1 VRPAPASLRLLR
13 AVALAV
19 AILAPADRLA
29 YAQAAAVPPELSE
42 DARKAYAQGLREAR
56 DLVARKEFA
65 TAATRIDALVA
76 QRPREPQARFLKG
89 VVETERGDRD
99 AAIATF
105 RALSQDYPELP
116 EPYNNLAVLYA
127 QRGDYEGARIALE
140 SALGASPDW
149 ALAHEN
155 LGDVHARIA
164 AVHYGR
170 ATALDRDGKS
180 AAVKLALVR
189 ELLAPTVAA
198 ATPASAAAPAAT
210 TKP

>member
-13 AVALAV
+13 VVALAV
-19 AILAPADRLA
+19 AILAPADRIA
-29 YAQAAAVPPELSE
+29 FAQAAAVPPELSE

-65 TAATRIDALVA
+65 AAATRIDALAA
-76 QRPREPQARFLKG
+76 QRPREPQARFLRG
-89 VVETERGDRD
+89 VVETERGERD

-116 EPYNNLAVLYA
+116 EPYNNLAVIYA
-127 QRGDYEGARIALE
+127 QQGDYEGARVALE
-140 SALGASPDW
+140 SALSAAPDW

-155 LGDVHARIA
+155 LGDIHARIA

-170 ATALDRDGKS
+170 ATALDRDNKS
-180 AAVKLALVR
+180 AAAKLALVR
-189 ELLAPTVAA
+189 GLLAPAAAA
-198 ATPASAAAPAAT
+198 ATPAAAA
-210 TKP
+210 KP